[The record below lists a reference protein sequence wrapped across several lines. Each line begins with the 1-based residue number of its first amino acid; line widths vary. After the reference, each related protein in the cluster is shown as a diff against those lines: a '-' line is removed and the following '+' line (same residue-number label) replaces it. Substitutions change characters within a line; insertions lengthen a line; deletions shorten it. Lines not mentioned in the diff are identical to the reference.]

1 MWKHKSKNP
10 RGKNTYMYMKEL
22 KELERKKN
30 CLMDFIIYLWNLKYW
45 FLEPQDL
52 KDPQDLWD
60 FEA

>member
-1 MWKHKSKNP
+1 MGELGLVTTEDNAKHKSKNP

-52 KDPQDLWD
+52 
-60 FEA
+60 

>member
-1 MWKHKSKNP
+1 
-10 RGKNTYMYMKEL
+10 MKEL